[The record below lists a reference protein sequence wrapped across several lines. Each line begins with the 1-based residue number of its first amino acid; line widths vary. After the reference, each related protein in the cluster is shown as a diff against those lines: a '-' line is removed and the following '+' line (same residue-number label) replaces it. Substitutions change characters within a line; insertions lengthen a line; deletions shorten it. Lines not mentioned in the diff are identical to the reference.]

1 MIVPILERDWEL
13 EIEWLRG
20 GYLWRLYRDGL
31 LHDQG
36 RQLDLWDA
44 IHRAAYRAVIW
55 PMRLN

>member
-1 MIVPILERDWEL
+1 MTWEL
-13 EIEWLRG
+13 EIEYIRG
-20 GYLWRLYRDGL
+20 GYLWKLYRDGL